1 MNAIANDKIRG
12 FLSAIHRQL
21 GELRDAV
28 LEVASPTTIDD
39 TYEIDSSDPTIADAL
54 DLLIAADY
62 LAYSPYGPDWYEV
75 THTPGK
81 PGMATVEELVD
92 AIAEDDDDAQ

>member
-1 MNAIANDKIRG
+1 MNAVANDKIRG
-12 FLSAIHRQL
+12 SLSVVHHYL
-21 GELRDAV
+21 WELRDAV

-75 THTPGK
+75 THTPGTT
-81 PGMATVEELVD
+81 TVKELTD